1 MGIPEVGL
9 SIPRPGLSGLIKQ
22 RVSEAEMRAGRTP
35 LHGVQQASGARVL

>member
-9 SIPRPGLSGLIKQ
+9 SIPRPGLIKQ
-22 RVSEAEMRAGRTP
+22 CVSEAEMRAGRTP